1 MLNKRASGILLHV
14 TSLPSK
20 YGIGDLG
27 PQAYK
32 FVDFLVKSNQNYW
45 QILPLN
51 HTTAETGHSPYNCSS
66 AFAGNPLLLSP
77 DLLYKE
83 GLLTK
88 DQIADVPSFP
98 PNHVDYRRVAAYKKR
113 LFKYVVE
120 SLKKRIE
127 SDEEY
132 QQFKEENS
140 FWLDDFTIFISLQ
153 HHFEHRSWHTWPQ
166 KIRDR
171 KGKEFERIKTRLQ
184 PHMERVS
191 FLQYLFYKQWEALRS
206 YCTNEG
212 IQIIGDIPIYVVYDS
227 PDVWAHLKNFKLD
240 RYKKP
245 KYIAGVPPDYFSR
258 TGQLW
263 GNPIY
268 DWRALKKTDYHWWME
283 RVRHNLNMF
292 DLVRIDHFRG
302 LIGYWQVPAGHR
314 TAKKG
319 IWVEGPKDDFFNVL
333 LRRFPSA
340 PFIAEDLGYITADVR
355 EAIEKYNLPTMKV
368 LQFAFNGDPASN
380 PHIPHNHIENSIVYT
395 GTHDNNTTK
404 DWFRK
409 EAGREQKKRLN
420 EYTGF
425 RVSSDNV
432 HWQLIRMAMRSVAEL
447 TIIPAQDILG
457 LTETARMNRPS
468 SKKGN
473 WIWRLKPGQ
482 LSLKH
487 GRELKRLT
495 KIYARS

>member
-1 MLNKRASGILLHV
+1 MLNKRASGILLHI

-51 HTTAETGHSPYNCSS
+51 HTTAKTGHSPYNCSS

-88 DQIADVPSFP
+88 EQIMDVPSFP
-98 PNHVDYRRVAAYKKR
+98 TNHVDYRRVAAYKKR
-113 LFKYVVE
+113 LFKYVVG
-120 SLKKRIE
+120 SLKKHIE
-127 SDEEY
+127 SNEEY
-132 QQFKEENS
+132 QRFKEENS
-140 FWLDDFTIFISLQ
+140 FWLDDFTIFISLH
-153 HHFEHRSWHTWPQ
+153 HHFKQRSWHAWPRM
-166 KIRDR
+166 IRDR
-171 KGKEFERIKTRLQ
+171 KGKEFEQIKTKLQ
-184 PHMERVS
+184 PDVERHS

-206 YCTNEG
+206 YCINEG
-212 IQIIGDIPIYVVYDS
+212 IRIIGDIPIYVVYDS
-227 PDVWAHLKNFKLD
+227 PDVWAHLKNFKLN
-240 RYKKP
+240 RHKKP

-268 DWRALKKTDYHWWME
+268 DWQALKKTDYHWWME
-283 RVRHNLNMF
+283 RVRHNLNMC

-314 TAKKG
+314 TAKDGKW
-319 IWVEGPKDDFFNVL
+319 IEGPKDDFFNVL
-333 LRRFPSA
+333 LRRFPAA

-404 DWFRK
+404 GWFRK
-409 EAGREQKKRLN
+409 EAGRGQKKRLN
-420 EYTGF
+420 EYAGF
-425 RVSSDNV
+425 RVSSNDV
-432 HWQLIRMAMRSVAEL
+432 HWQLIRMAMSSVAGL
-447 TIIPAQDILG
+447 TIIPAQDVLG
-457 LTETARMNRPS
+457 LPETARMNRPS

-473 WIWRLKPGQ
+473 WLWRLKPGQ

-487 GRELKRLT
+487 GKELKRLT
-495 KIYARS
+495 KIYARN